1 MSSTETYAEKLYRE
15 ERRHLQELG
24 TTIKVYIGAE
34 AEALR
39 DADIKQKRALKERLL
54 DSVKLTSKGYPK
66 DLSFFEQF
74 CHDTYDAPLNQELQQ
89 PRDLSGLYYE
99 LKQIVL
105 ANDYPKSSRSRIAKA
120 VSDMMHNARMD
131 NHDSTQS
138 GMFIHSLLVANQR
151 AK

>member
-15 ERRHLQELG
+15 GHKHLQELG
-24 TTIKVYIGAE
+24 TTIKVYTGAK

-39 DADIKQKRALKERLL
+39 DADAKQKRALKERLL

-66 DLSFFEQF
+66 NLGYFEQF
-74 CHDTYDAPLNQELQQ
+74 CHDTYDAPLDQELQQ
-89 PRDLSGLYYE
+89 PHVLSELYYE

-105 ANDYPKSSRSRIAKA
+105 TRDYPKSSRSRIAKA
-120 VSDMMHNARMD
+120 VSDMMHNARLD

-138 GMFIHSLLVANQR
+138 YMFVHSLLAANQR
-151 AK
+151 TK